1 MRKLLLIFVLSLTFC
16 TPDTLLI
23 FDDCGVVIYD
33 PPTPGMVIE
42 FDYRIIG
49 KVMFKVDLYIDG
61 KIVKSE
67 TMIALKGLNK
77 FRYSGIV
84 TENWYIVTTWTDGR
98 GLNTWKYSSNDN
110 DKGTQ

>member
-16 TPDTLLI
+16 TPDTLLV
-23 FDDCGVVIYD
+23 FDDCGVVIYGH
-33 PPTPGMVIE
+33 PTPGMVVE
-42 FDYRIIG
+42 FDYRVLG
-49 KVMFKVDLYIDG
+49 QVMFMTDLYVDG
-61 KIVKSE
+61 KLVKSE

-98 GLNTWKYSSNDN
+98 GLNTWKYSNYDN
-110 DKGTQ
+110 DKRTQ

>member
-1 MRKLLLIFVLSLTFC
+1 MRKLLLIFVLSLSFC

-33 PPTPGMVIE
+33 PPTPGMIIE
-42 FDYRIIG
+42 FDYRVLG
-49 KVMFKVDLYIDG
+49 QVMFKADLYIDG

-98 GLNTWKYSSNDN
+98 GLNTWKYSNYDYI
-110 DKGTQ
+110 KRTE